1 MKPKGRETA
10 IPGMEHLSPASSLEP
25 ETIWTFSCWPYAVLH
40 ELVACP
46 ERFAQPREEGQRHP
60 YATHSGGGKTLVAKL
75 RYDVGGG
82 EEPEDADKE
91 RLAELRANL
100 GGWTA
105 DALDVV
111 ASACIGAGGSAVEV
125 STHTLLSGR
134 GLSKKPKGEGGTG
147 RGSYTRSQ
155 LDQARLALSQVAS
168 LHLLYREKRKTKEP
182 LVLED
187 PAFIFE
193 RIPRKGHGALDVFR
207 VRLGKVLRH
216 FLDEAPSGVGSG
228 AKSNKTSKQIVLL
241 DKRVLSLDPTK
252 ERVAKR
258 VARYAYYL
266 TRMSTPSDPDPGAPL
281 PRVSLKVKTL
291 LDHAGLPLDPHDPKR
306 TRESLE
312 RALNKVAAEEGYRVG
327 VVAAWRY
334 DGAEPPTTG
343 RWTKGWLDSLVLITP
358 PEHVVLRARE
368 VAARRALHTK
378 ERKFGVID
386 GGKNAPVTA
395 ATDSQA
401 TLGARLRACRTA
413 ASLTQGKVAA
423 DLGLQQST
431 ISRIESGKLT
441 PDEGHELGIEG
452 WLSLRKE
459 APAESSA

>member
-1 MKPKGRETA
+1 MKPQGRETA

-75 RYDVGGG
+75 RYDVGDG

-91 RLAELRANL
+91 RLAELRDNL

-125 STHTLLSGR
+125 STHTLLSAR
-134 GLSKKPKGEGGTG
+134 GLSKNLLQNGSRGG
-147 RGSYTRSQ
+147 YAPAQ

-168 LHLLYREKRKTKEP
+168 LHLLYREKRKAKEP
-182 LVLED
+182 LVLGD

-207 VRLGKVLRH
+207 VRPGAVLRH

-228 AKSNKTSKQIVLL
+228 AKSNATRKQIIQL
-241 DKRVLSLDPTK
+241 DTRVLSLDPTK

-266 TRMSTPSDPDPGAPL
+266 TRMSNPSDPAPGVP
-281 PRVSLKVKTL
+281 PTRVTLKVKTL
-291 LDHAGLPLDPHDPKR
+291 LEHAGLPLDPHDPKR

-327 VVAAWRY
+327 IVAAWRY

-343 RWTKGWLDSLVLITP
+343 KWTKGWLDSLVLITP
-358 PEHVVLRARE
+358 PEHVVLRVRE
-368 VAARRALHTK
+368 VAARRALHTQ

-395 ATDSQA
+395 ASDSQA

-413 ASLTQGKVAA
+413 ASLTQGRVAA
-423 DLGLQQST
+423 DLGLKQST

-441 PDEGHELGIEG
+441 PDEGHERGIEG
-452 WLSLRKE
+452 WLSLRDE